1 MKNRKLNRLKGHN
14 YSSDGYYFV
23 TICTHHRREWFGEIR
38 DGKMVLNKHGEIILR
53 CWNDLPIH
61 YDNLKLDMFVIMP
74 NHVHAIVVIQNPVG
88 NGLKPFPTKPH
99 GLSEIIRAFK
109 TFSSRRIN
117 ENIRNSDCFRWQKSF
132 YDHIIRTEPTL
143 DQIRTY
149 ITNNPLQ
156 WAEDVEN
163 PAARLAGLPA
173 GRQAP
178 RRKIKLF

>member
-1 MKNRKLNRLKGHN
+1 MKNRKLNRLKGHD

-88 NGLKPFPTKPH
+88 NGLKPF
-99 GLSEIIRAFK
+99 
-109 TFSSRRIN
+109 
-117 ENIRNSDCFRWQKSF
+117 C
-132 YDHIIRTEPTL
+132 
-143 DQIRTY
+143 
-149 ITNNPLQ
+149 
-156 WAEDVEN
+156 
-163 PAARLAGLPA
+163 
-173 GRQAP
+173 
-178 RRKIKLF
+178 